1 MKFEVLKIDEY
12 KHNTTLQKKM
22 SPKAFHED
30 MHVAIWEWIRE
41 WCEVDHHPE
50 LSGLPQSPGDVLRW
64 LIFKI
69 GDCGGDSED
78 SMCPFVVEGGEE
90 DWRGSRLFKFAE
102 KMCQVGQRLD
112 DEELQHRLLWRTM
125 KEILEFYLHESTTY
139 INNINSLNLSASGIN
154 RFFELGL
161 DLSNDTY
168 TVEGFRNQIIWSR
181 YITSRK
187 AWKFNLSTRSFD
199 TTCEASPELW
209 AFWVRDHLDSLL
221 LNMLDEMIEEENTER
236 VTLEREKQKK
246 KNEAL
251 RKIQETLDEVKEHLD
266 DGLFLQMMNLM
277 KKNYVVDP

>member
-12 KHNTTLQKKM
+12 KHNTSLQSKM

-30 MHVAIWEWIRE
+30 IHVAIWEWIRE

-50 LSGLPQSPGDVLRW
+50 LSGLPQSPGDVLRR
-64 LIFKI
+64 LIFDI
-69 GDCGGDSED
+69 GYCGGDSQD

-90 DWRGSRLFKFAE
+90 DWRGSHLFKFAE
-102 KMCQVGQRLD
+102 KMCQVGQRLE
-112 DEELQHRLLWRTM
+112 DEELQDRLLWKTM
-125 KEILEFYLHESTTY
+125 KDILEFYLHDSTSY
-139 INNINSLNLSASGIN
+139 INNINSLGMSGTNIN

-221 LNMLDEMIEEENTER
+221 LNMLDDMIREDSSGR
-236 VTLEREKQKK
+236 VALERERQEK
-246 KNEAL
+246 KNTAL
-251 RKIQETLDEVKEHLD
+251 RKIQETLDEVKEDLD
-266 DGLFLQMMNLM
+266 DGLFLHMMNLM
-277 KKNYVVDP
+277 KENYVVDP

>member
-1 MKFEVLKIDEY
+1 MNI
-12 KHNTTLQKKM
+12 NTTLQSKM

-30 MHVAIWEWIRE
+30 MQVAIWSWIRE
-41 WCEVDHHPE
+41 WCEVEHHPE

-69 GDCGGDSED
+69 GDCGGDSQD
-78 SMCPFVVEGGEE
+78 SMCPFVVEGGE
-90 DWRGSRLFKFAE
+90 DQWRGSHLFKFAE
-102 KMCQVGQRLD
+102 KMCQGGQRLY
-112 DEELQHRLLWRTM
+112 DEELQDRILWRTM

-139 INNINSLNLSASGIN
+139 INNINSLGMNANEIN
-154 RFFELGL
+154 SFFELGL

-209 AFWVRDHLDSLL
+209 AFWVTEHIDSLL
-221 LNMLDEMIEEENTER
+221 LNMLDEMIQAGSVQQFVALEKEE
-236 VTLEREKQKK
+236 QKK
-246 KNEAL
+246 KNAAI
-251 RKIQETLDEVKEHLD
+251 RKIQETLDEVKEDLD

-277 KKNYVVDP
+277 KNNYVVSP

>member
-1 MKFEVLKIDEY
+1 MNI
-12 KHNTTLQKKM
+12 NTTLQSKM

-30 MHVAIWEWIRE
+30 MQVAIWSWIRE
-41 WCEVDHHPE
+41 WCEVEHHPE

-69 GDCGGDSED
+69 GDCGGDSQD
-78 SMCPFVVEGGEE
+78 SMCPFVVEGGE
-90 DWRGSRLFKFAE
+90 DQWRGSHLFKFAE
-102 KMCQVGQRLD
+102 KMCQVGQRLY
-112 DEELQHRLLWRTM
+112 DEELQDRILWRTM

-139 INNINSLNLSASGIN
+139 INNINSLGMNANEIN
-154 RFFELGL
+154 SFFELGL

-209 AFWVRDHLDSLL
+209 AFWVTEHIDSLL
-221 LNMLDEMIEEENTER
+221 LNMLDEMIQAGSVQQFVALEKEE
-236 VTLEREKQKK
+236 QKK
-246 KNEAL
+246 KNAAI
-251 RKIQETLDEVKEHLD
+251 RKIQETLDEVKEDLD

-277 KKNYVVDP
+277 KNNYVVSP

>member
-1 MKFEVLKIDEY
+1 MNI
-12 KHNTTLQKKM
+12 NTTLQSKM

-30 MHVAIWEWIRE
+30 MQVAIWSWIRE
-41 WCEVDHHPE
+41 WCEVEHHPE

-69 GDCGGDSED
+69 GDCGGDSQD
-78 SMCPFVVEGGEE
+78 SMCPFVVEGGE
-90 DWRGSRLFKFAE
+90 DQWRGSHLFKFAE
-102 KMCQVGQRLD
+102 KMCQVGQRLY
-112 DEELQHRLLWRTM
+112 DEELQDRILWRTM

-139 INNINSLNLSASGIN
+139 INNINSLGMNANEIN
-154 RFFELGL
+154 SFFELGL

-209 AFWVRDHLDSLL
+209 AFWVTEHLDSLL
-221 LNMLDEMIEEENTER
+221 LNMLDEMIQAGSVQQFVALEKEE
-236 VTLEREKQKK
+236 QKK
-246 KNEAL
+246 KNAAI
-251 RKIQETLDEVKEHLD
+251 RKIQETLDEVKEDLD

-277 KKNYVVDP
+277 KNNYVVSP

>member
-1 MKFEVLKIDEY
+1 
-12 KHNTTLQKKM
+12 M

-41 WCEVDHHPE
+41 WCEVDHHSE
-50 LSGLPQSPGDVLRW
+50 LTSLPQSPGDVLQW

-69 GDCGGDSED
+69 GDCGGDSQD
-78 SMCPFVVEGGEE
+78 SMCPFVVDGGEE
-90 DWRGSRLFKFAE
+90 DWRGSHLFKFAE
-102 KMCQVGQRLD
+102 KMCQVGQRLE

-125 KEILEFYLHESTTY
+125 KEILEFYLHDSTSY

-187 AWKFNLSTRSFD
+187 AWKFNLATRSFD

-209 AFWVRDHLDSLL
+209 GFWVRDHLDSLL
-221 LNMLDEMIEEENTER
+221 LNMLDEMIEEGSTTER
-236 VTLEREKQKK
+236 VALEREKQKK
-246 KNEAL
+246 KNQAL
-251 RKIQETLDEVKEHLD
+251 RKIQETLDEVKEDLD

-277 KKNYVVDP
+277 KDNYVVNP

>member
-1 MKFEVLKIDEY
+1 MNI
-12 KHNTTLQKKM
+12 NTTLQSKM

-30 MHVAIWEWIRE
+30 MQVAIWSWIRE
-41 WCEVDHHPE
+41 WCEVEHHPE

-69 GDCGGDSED
+69 GDCGGDSQD
-78 SMCPFVVEGGEE
+78 SMCPFVVEGGE
-90 DWRGSRLFKFAE
+90 DQWRGSHLFKFAE
-102 KMCQVGQRLD
+102 KMCQVGQRLY
-112 DEELQHRLLWRTM
+112 DEDLQDRILWRTM

-139 INNINSLNLSASGIN
+139 INNINSLGLSANEIN
-154 RFFELGL
+154 SFFELGL

-209 AFWVRDHLDSLL
+209 AFWVTEHIDSLL
-221 LNMLDEMIEEENTER
+221 LNMLDEMIQAGSVQQFVALEKEE
-236 VTLEREKQKK
+236 QKK
-246 KNEAL
+246 KNAAI
-251 RKIQETLDEVKEHLD
+251 RKIQETLDEVKEDLD

-277 KKNYVVDP
+277 KNNYVVSP

>member
-1 MKFEVLKIDEY
+1 MNI
-12 KHNTTLQKKM
+12 NTTLQSKM

-30 MHVAIWEWIRE
+30 MQVAIWSWIRE
-41 WCEVDHHPE
+41 WCEVEHHPE

-69 GDCGGDSED
+69 GDCGGDSQD
-78 SMCPFVVEGGEE
+78 SMCPFVVEGGE
-90 DWRGSRLFKFAE
+90 DQWRGSHLFKFAE
-102 KMCQVGQRLD
+102 KMCQGGQRLYGED
-112 DEELQHRLLWRTM
+112 LQGRILWRTM

-139 INNINSLNLSASGIN
+139 INNINSLGLSANEIN
-154 RFFELGL
+154 SFFELGL

-209 AFWVRDHLDSLL
+209 AFWVTEHIDSLL
-221 LNMLDEMIEEENTER
+221 LNMLDEMIQAGSVQQFVALEKEE
-236 VTLEREKQKK
+236 QKK
-246 KNEAL
+246 KNAAI
-251 RKIQETLDEVKEHLD
+251 RKIQETLDEVKEDLD

-277 KKNYVVDP
+277 KNNYVVSP